1 MPSLE
6 GGSRDGVGRA
16 LLEDEEGCQL
26 HCIMGLCDK
35 KDSSR

>member
-16 LLEDEEGCQL
+16 FLEDEEGGQL

-35 KDSSR
+35 YKDS